1 MIKKIKRFGINFS
14 LKNISLINISVFE
27 KEEEYFKKNENYI
40 LISFISVIL
49 IDLGVITFRD

>member
-14 LKNISLINISVFE
+14 LKNISFINIRVFE

-49 IDLGVITFRD
+49 IDLGVISFRD

>member
-14 LKNISLINISVFE
+14 LKNISFINIMVFE